1 MATTRPFIGRRAELT
16 QTNGVLLGCRDS
28 NSGLTV
34 CIRGEAGVGKTR
46 LGRVCPRGRRVP
58 GAQRTKVVLDFGTGR
73 GQDAVR
79 SSFKVV

>member
-46 LGRVCPRGRRVP
+46 LGRVCPRGRGRRVP
-58 GAQRTKVVLDFGTGR
+58 GAQRTSTAERKF
-73 GQDAVR
+73 
-79 SSFKVV
+79 